1 MGIVKNIVIFLL
13 LIITDVQVFAQTD
26 AVKLKNLERIVKQ
39 YQYKDYPKAYS
50 AAREGLTL
58 AQKDKSTKD
67 ACRFYE
73 LLGNLSRLKNNYDQ
87 AFYFFGR
94 ELALAEQNNIAL
106 QVILAYRDLGLA
118 YQAQSRFPDAQSDF
132 LKALDVSENTRSHPR
147 MALIYD
153 DIASIYDN
161 ENQLDKASEYVQKA
175 LISRDKR
182 DTLALEKALEIK
194 GAIAYI
200 KGSPEQG
207 RAFHQQALKLYRL
220 QNDSIGEA
228 TMYMQI
234 ASTYDGS
241 YHNAENCL
249 VYGFKSKAIWDKTNP
264 GNVYALYNLD
274 N

>member
-94 ELALAEQNNIAL
+94 ELALAKQNNSAL

-118 YQAQSRFPDAQSDF
+118 CQAQSRFTDAQANF
-132 LKALDVSENTRSHPR
+132 LKALDVSENTPAHPR
-147 MALIYD
+147 LALIYD
-153 DIASIYDN
+153 DIATIYDN
-161 ENQLDKASEYVQKA
+161 ENQLTKATEYLQRATHTVDKK
-175 LISRDKR
+175 
-182 DTLALEKALEIK
+182 DTLALEKGLELRGVIE
-194 GAIAYI
+194 Y
-200 KGSPEQG
+200 Q
-207 RAFHQQALKLYRL
+207 
-220 QNDSIGEA
+220 
-228 TMYMQI
+228 
-234 ASTYDGS
+234 
-241 YHNAENCL
+241 
-249 VYGFKSKAIWDKTNP
+249 
-264 GNVYALYNLD
+264 
-274 N
+274 